1 MKISNYGAVGAL
13 SAAVSPAVASVLA
26 DRLVGALSLGLIFE
40 FTSLASLALLLS
52 DLLFWDE
59 EGDSRVE
66 VVLLVVEE
74 ELLFPPCPVL
84 LACSSLA
91 PTFRLVEEEELLLDS
106 R

>member
-52 DLLFWDE
+52 DLLF
-59 EGDSRVE
+59 
-66 VVLLVVEE
+66 
-74 ELLFPPCPVL
+74 
-84 LACSSLA
+84 
-91 PTFRLVEEEELLLDS
+91 
-106 R
+106 